1 MGGAVSLI
9 IDILMAI
16 LMVVTIIHCV
26 RLSRRLTALRE
37 SRAEMDATIK
47 QFFEASA
54 KADLA
59 IRSFQRNASETAQKL
74 DGEMVKTRLLIDEL
88 KIMIETGNNLAGRL
102 EGSVDQARQG
112 TPPVQLPSMSLDKPA
127 AVWQEENQSRR
138 QSSAATPAR
147 VVSPATAPDISS
159 QEGEDA
165 ASGSDRGGRRSDGRT
180 KAEQELLKA
189 LQNMR

>member
-1 MGGAVSLI
+1 MGGTVSLI
-9 IDILMAI
+9 IDILLAG
-16 LMVVTIIHCV
+16 LMIVTIVHCV

-59 IRSFQRNASETAQKL
+59 IKSFQRNASDTAQKL
-74 DGEMVKTRLLIDEL
+74 DGEVTKTKLLIDEL
-88 KIMIETGNNLAGRL
+88 KIIIETGNNLALRL
-102 EGSVDQARQG
+102 EGAVDDGRTTETARAPSA
-112 TPPVQLPSMSLDKPA
+112 TLPVL
-127 AVWQEENQSRR
+127 
-138 QSSAATPAR
+138 SAPGGPQVA
-147 VVSPATAPDISS
+147 SPATVRKDATVRPDVAVKPDDPA
-159 QEGEDA
+159 ED
-165 ASGSDRGGRRSDGRT
+165 GDRGAPRRADGRT